1 MKTPP
6 DLVDLD
12 LARHCVETAVRR
24 RYEAAIRTYF
34 QKPGER
40 RHLDPA
46 IELLRQAL
54 ETLDFPALRALHP
67 ALAGKT
73 GNRVAIGSDGQGR
86 LTIVVDGRPLKNLPL
101 K

>member
-34 QKPGER
+34 QKPDEG

-54 ETLDFPALRALHP
+54 ETLDFPALRARHP

-73 GNRVAIGSDGQGR
+73 GNHVALGRDGQGR
-86 LTIVVDGRPLKNLPL
+86 LTIVVDGQPLKDLPL

>member
-12 LARHCVETAVRR
+12 LARHCIETAVRQ

-34 QKPGER
+34 QQPEER

-54 ETLDFPALRALHP
+54 EKLDFPALRARHQ
-67 ALAGKT
+67 ALAGKSR
-73 GNRVAIGSDGQGR
+73 NRVALGRDDQGR
-86 LTIVVDGRPLKNLPL
+86 LTIIVDGQPLVDLPL